1 MKKENFDLFSL
12 VFLLSILAIA
22 RPFFFPELSVFN
34 ILYSFVPIVLLTYFW
49 LFHPERYLLNG
60 FVTFISFFIIIDI
73 RPWFIEW
80 HNHWITFILAAIS
93 AASSVY
99 LFQQSKQKNPL
110 DGTFLNWLQKKMPTA
125 NFFSL
130 FLLDTLIHSF
140 MLSIVFGLITKK
152 IRIWYNVAAFII
164 CAYHSATYVYFY
176 LYLPSKK
183 RK

>member
-12 VFLLSILAIA
+12 VFLLSI
-22 RPFFFPELSVFN
+22 FN

-93 AASSVY
+93 AASSVF

-110 DGTFLNWLQKKMPTA
+110 DGTFLNWLQKKCLLLI
-125 NFFSL
+125 FFSL
-130 FLLDTLIHSF
+130 FTRYIN
-140 MLSIVFGLITKK
+140 T
-152 IRIWYNVAAFII
+152 
-164 CAYHSATYVYFY
+164 
-176 LYLPSKK
+176 
-183 RK
+183 